1 MTRQTRRGPRPQYN
15 ARVERQQSARRIFSL
30 DEASRLLPAVK
41 AITTDAVRHVERLSA
56 DLEGVPETDASRVAV
71 EAKIAAVVRE
81 WAGAIEALG
90 LEAKGLWLVDFDNG
104 EGYYCWSHPEN
115 TVSHFHDYDG
125 GFRGRM
131 KIV

>member
-1 MTRQTRRGPRPQYN
+1 MPPQ
-15 ARVERQQSARRIFSL
+15 ETRRIFSL
-30 DEASRLLPAVK
+30 NEARALLPEVK
-41 AITTDAVRHVERLSA
+41 AVTAAAVRQVEDLAARLQRTA
-56 DLEGVPETDASRVAV
+56 ETDSSRASIESSIEDA
-71 EAKIAAVVRE
+71 IRE
-81 WAGAIEALG
+81 WTQTIARFG

-104 EGYYCWSHPEN
+104 QGYYCWCYPED

>member
-1 MTRQTRRGPRPQYN
+1 MPRQYN
-15 ARVERQQSARRIFSL
+15 ALLMQPQGDHRIFSL
-30 DEASRLLPAVK
+30 DEARALLPEVK
-41 AITTDAVRHVERLSA
+41 ALTADAVRRVEDLTARMQKVQVA
-56 DLEGVPETDASRVAV
+56 DSSRALLESNI
-71 EAKIAAVVRE
+71 EAAIRE
-81 WAGAIEALG
+81 WTLSIAQLG

-104 EGYYCWSHPEN
+104 QGYYCWCYPED

>member
-1 MTRQTRRGPRPQYN
+1 MPPQ
-15 ARVERQQSARRIFSL
+15 ERRRIFSL
-30 DEASRLLPAVK
+30 DEARALLPEVK
-41 AITTDAVRHVERLSA
+41 TVTAGAVRLVEDLTARLQKA
-56 DLEGVPETDASRVAV
+56 AETDSARASI
-71 EAKIAAVVRE
+71 ESSIE
-81 WAGAIEALG
+81 DAIRDWSRAIGQLG

-104 EGYYCWSHPEN
+104 QGYYCWCYPED